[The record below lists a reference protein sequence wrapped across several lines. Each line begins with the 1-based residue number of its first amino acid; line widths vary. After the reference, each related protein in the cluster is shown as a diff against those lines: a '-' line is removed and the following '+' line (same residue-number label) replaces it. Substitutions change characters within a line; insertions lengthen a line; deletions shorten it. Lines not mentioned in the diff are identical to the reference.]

1 MKKDLK
7 GIEKKALGKRFYYL
21 PDDKRYAK
29 KEGGIY
35 YWINDGKVEQHQTYI
50 DIVFGDIYSI
60 EISEEEFYEALEKS
74 KKKVKGYKWWLI
86 Y

>member
-1 MKKDLK
+1 MKDSKDIK
-7 GIEKKALGKRFYYL
+7 SYDVVKKFYYL

-74 KKKVKGYKWWLI
+74 RKKVKGYK
-86 Y
+86 

>member
-7 GIEKKALGKRFYYL
+7 SILENAFKDKFYYL
-21 PDDKRYAK
+21 PDDNRYAK
-29 KEGGIY
+29 EKGGFY
-35 YWINDGKVEQHQTYI
+35 YWIDEGKVEFHQNYI
-50 DIVFGDIYSI
+50 YILFGDIYTI

>member
-1 MKKDLK
+1 MKDSKDIK
-7 GIEKKALGKRFYYL
+7 SYDVAEKFYYL
-21 PDDKRYAK
+21 PDDNRYAK
-29 KEGGIY
+29 EKGGFY
-35 YWINDGKVEQHQTYI
+35 YWIDEGKVEFHQNYI

-74 KKKVKGYKWWLI
+74 RKKVKGYKWWLI

>member
-7 GIEKKALGKRFYYL
+7 DIEKKTLEKRFYYL
-21 PDDKRYAK
+21 PDGKRYAK

-50 DIVFGDIYSI
+50 DIVFGDIYAI
-60 EISEEEFYEALEKS
+60 EISEEDFNGALEKS
-74 KKKVKGYKWWLI
+74 RKKVKGYK
-86 Y
+86 

>member
-7 GIEKKALGKRFYYL
+7 SILENVFKDKFYYL
-21 PDDKRYAK
+21 PDDNRYAK

-50 DIVFGDIYSI
+50 DIVFGDIYAI
-60 EISEEEFYEALEKS
+60 EISEEDFNEALEKS
-74 KKKVKGYKWWLI
+74 RKKVKGYK
-86 Y
+86 

>member
-1 MKKDLK
+1 MKDSKDIK
-7 GIEKKALGKRFYYL
+7 SYDVAEKFYYL
-21 PDDKRYAK
+21 PDDNRYAK
-29 KEGGIY
+29 EKGGFY
-35 YWINDGKVEQHQTYI
+35 YWIDEGKVEFHQNYI